1 MEKNKKLLTYLGLS
15 FSFLLIAG
23 GIYAYFGLLSP
34 LHEQITAVDSEIQQQ
49 IFLKEAQSNENPVVT
64 SEENTFPL
72 QEEVPVEP
80 LTDQLM
86 LQFEKAEVLSDSLI
100 MTMQFTDGEAAE
112 DEQEEAVAENEDVV
126 AAEEEP
132 EAANTTNENATEENN
147 TEENMTNEE
156 NESEQDPAP
165 VAATPEV
172 LPEGVKKI
180 TAEMSVVSKDYK
192 GLLKFISTIEE
203 LKRVVVIEAITFTG
217 MDELDLASP
226 DVVLNQFKYEVTVS
240 AYYLPELTE
249 FLKDTPQSEFPAP
262 NGKEDPLTS
271 GEEKEE

>member
-49 IFLKEAQSNENPVVT
+49 QIFLKKAQSNENPVTT

-72 QEEVPVEP
+72 QEEVPVKP

-112 DEQEEAVAENEDVV
+112 DELEEAVAENEDGV
-126 AAEEEP
+126 AAEGEP
-132 EAANTTNENATEENN
+132 EAANTTNENATEENT

-156 NESEQDPAP
+156 NDSKQDPAT

-180 TAEMSVVSKDYK
+180 TAEMSVVSKDY
-192 GLLKFISTIEE
+192 
-203 LKRVVVIEAITFTG
+203 
-217 MDELDLASP
+217 
-226 DVVLNQFKYEVTVS
+226 
-240 AYYLPELTE
+240 
-249 FLKDTPQSEFPAP
+249 
-262 NGKEDPLTS
+262 
-271 GEEKEE
+271 